1 MLCYFLYCPKICFR
15 ILKRL
20 SSAFML
26 FNLLKSVVIIMAKTE
41 NGSQKFTNFEEMFS
55 KTKNVAE
62 TLNKKGAMYLELS
75 RKRIEY
81 MDSKSKLSKAY
92 EKFGRLQYE
101 AYIGN
106 EVDENEYACAVA
118 DISALKEKTE
128 TLSAELEEAKN
139 KDAQELKKGAEEF
152 KNEVKSASKEAH
164 DVIVQQAKDFFR
176 AVQLSVKSGAPYD
189 PGSEIHAEFSQVK
202 EKQTP
207 EQQDVRSDQK
217 QDH

>member
-1 MLCYFLYCPKICFR
+1 
-15 ILKRL
+15 
-20 SSAFML
+20 ML

-152 KNEVKSASKEAH
+152 KNEVKSASKEARR
-164 DVIVQQAKDFFR
+164 DCAAGKGFLQGGSAFRQVRR
-176 AVQLSVKSGAPYD
+176 AV
-189 PGSEIHAEFSQVK
+189 
-202 EKQTP
+202 
-207 EQQDVRSDQK
+207 
-217 QDH
+217 